1 MGREVSGH
9 ACCARLKF
17 NVELTVDELQ
27 TEQPARQAVQ
37 VAKTDVLVVEA
48 VPKNPVAHYVQ
59 PREVH

>member
-1 MGREVSGH
+1 M
-9 ACCARLKF
+9 
-17 NVELTVDELQ
+17 DELQ

>member
-1 MGREVSGH
+1 M
-9 ACCARLKF
+9 
-17 NVELTVDELQ
+17 VELTWVGKYPAMHVVQEVDELQ